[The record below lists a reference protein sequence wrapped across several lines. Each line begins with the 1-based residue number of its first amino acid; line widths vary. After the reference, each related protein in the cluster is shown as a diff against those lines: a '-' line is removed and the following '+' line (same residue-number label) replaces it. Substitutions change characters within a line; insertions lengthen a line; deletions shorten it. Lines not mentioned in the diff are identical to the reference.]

1 MNIFEFRI
9 TYFEA
14 ESGSFISSEI
24 LKQKADSRE
33 GAQDILWEYI
43 EKAIYD
49 YEDEMGVD
57 VDYEETL
64 TNVS

>member
-33 GAQDILWEYI
+33 EAQDILWEYI